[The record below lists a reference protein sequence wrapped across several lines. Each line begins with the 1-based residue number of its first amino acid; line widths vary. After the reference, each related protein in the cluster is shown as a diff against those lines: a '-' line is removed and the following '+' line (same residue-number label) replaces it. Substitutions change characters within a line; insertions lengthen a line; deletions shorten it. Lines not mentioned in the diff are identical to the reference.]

1 MEIRVLRYF
10 LAVAQEGSVT
20 RAARALHLTQ
30 PTLSRQIRELEEEL
44 GQTLFSRGGRE
55 LSLTREGLLLRQRA
69 EEIVGLAEITEK
81 EFRSLGE
88 KTVSGDLSLG
98 CGESKALS
106 FVTDALKVLQDE
118 HPLIIPHFFSGNGEI
133 VMDRLDKGL
142 LDFAVLMGAENT
154 ERYSSLPLPNHDTWG
169 LLMDKDDPMAQ
180 KKAITAEDLLD
191 IPLIL
196 SSQSLSRDELS
207 GWLGFPMSRLHIAA
221 TYTLLFNGSLM
232 VRSGLGYALCFD
244 HIAPSGKDSPFAFRP
259 LSPLLTS
266 PLSLVWKKHQILSA
280 PSKKSGPS
288 SPKKSPEEATQTTAC
303 GSYPSPR
310 ASQATKNSRICWRNI

>member
-1 MEIRVLRYF
+1 MLVFWRKGSDILETRVLRYF

-44 GQTLFSRGGRE
+44 GQTLFSRGERE

-154 ERYSSLPLPNHDTWG
+154 ERYYSLPLPNHDTWG

-180 KKAITAEDLLD
+180 KKAITAEDLLG

-259 LSPLLTS
+259 LTS

-280 PSKKSGPS
+280 PA
-288 SPKKSPEEATQTTAC
+288 EAFLAKIREA
-303 GSYPSPR
+303 GE
-310 ASQATKNSRICWRNI
+310 K

>member
-154 ERYSSLPLPNHDTWG
+154 ERYYSLPLPNHDTWG

-180 KKAITAEDLLD
+180 KKAITAEDLLG

-266 PLSLVWKKHQILSA
+266 PFSLVWKKHQILSA
-280 PSKKSGPS
+280 PA
-288 SPKKSPEEATQTTAC
+288 EAFLAKIREA
-303 GSYPSPR
+303 GE
-310 ASQATKNSRICWRNI
+310 K

>member
-1 MEIRVLRYF
+1 MLVFWRKGSDILEIRVLRYF

-154 ERYSSLPLPNHDTWG
+154 ERYYSLPLPNHDTWG
-169 LLMDKDDPMAQ
+169 LLLDKDDPMAQ
-180 KKAITAEDLLD
+180 KKAITAEDLLG

-280 PSKKSGPS
+280 PA
-288 SPKKSPEEATQTTAC
+288 EAFLAKIREA
-303 GSYPSPR
+303 GE
-310 ASQATKNSRICWRNI
+310 K

>member
-1 MEIRVLRYF
+1 LEIRVLRYF

-154 ERYSSLPLPNHDTWG
+154 ERYYSLPLPNHDTWG

-180 KKAITAEDLLD
+180 KKAITAEDLLG

-280 PSKKSGPS
+280 PA
-288 SPKKSPEEATQTTAC
+288 EAFLAKIREA
-303 GSYPSPR
+303 GE
-310 ASQATKNSRICWRNI
+310 K

>member
-1 MEIRVLRYF
+1 MLVFWRKGSDILEIRVLRYF

-20 RAARALHLTQ
+20 RAARALHLTH

-88 KTVSGDLSLG
+88 KTVSGDLSIG

-154 ERYSSLPLPNHDTWG
+154 ERYYSLPLPNHDTWG

-180 KKAITAEDLLD
+180 KKAITAEDLLG

-259 LSPLLTS
+259 LTS

-280 PSKKSGPS
+280 PA
-288 SPKKSPEEATQTTAC
+288 EAFLAKIREA
-303 GSYPSPR
+303 GE
-310 ASQATKNSRICWRNI
+310 K

>member
-1 MEIRVLRYF
+1 MLVFWRKGSDILEIRVLRYF

-55 LSLTREGLLLRQRA
+55 LSLTREGLLLWPRA

-154 ERYSSLPLPNHDTWG
+154 ERYYSLPLPNHDTWG

-180 KKAITAEDLLD
+180 KKAITAEDLLG

-259 LSPLLTS
+259 LTS

-280 PSKKSGPS
+280 PA
-288 SPKKSPEEATQTTAC
+288 EAFLAKIREA
-303 GSYPSPR
+303 GE
-310 ASQATKNSRICWRNI
+310 K

>member
-1 MEIRVLRYF
+1 MLVFWRKGSDILEIRVLRYF

-154 ERYSSLPLPNHDTWG
+154 ERYYSLPLPNHDTWG

-180 KKAITAEDLLD
+180 KKAITAEDLLG

-196 SSQSLSRDELS
+196 SSQTLSRDELS

-232 VRSGLGYALCFD
+232 VRSGLGYALRFD

-259 LSPLLTS
+259 LTS

-280 PSKKSGPS
+280 PA
-288 SPKKSPEEATQTTAC
+288 EAFLAKIREA
-303 GSYPSPR
+303 GE
-310 ASQATKNSRICWRNI
+310 K

>member
-154 ERYSSLPLPNHDTWG
+154 ERYYSLPLPNHDTWG

-259 LSPLLTS
+259 FAFRPLTS

-280 PSKKSGPS
+280 PA
-288 SPKKSPEEATQTTAC
+288 EAFL
-303 GSYPSPR
+303 
-310 ASQATKNSRICWRNI
+310 TKTREAGEK

>member
-154 ERYSSLPLPNHDTWG
+154 ERYYSLPLPNHDTWG

-244 HIAPSGKDSPFAFRP
+244 HTAPSGKDSPFAFRP
-259 LSPLLTS
+259 LTS

-280 PSKKSGPS
+280 PA
-288 SPKKSPEEATQTTAC
+288 EAFLAKIREA
-303 GSYPSPR
+303 GE
-310 ASQATKNSRICWRNI
+310 K

>member
-10 LAVAQEGSVT
+10 LAVAREGSVT

-44 GQTLFSRGGRE
+44 GRTLFSRGGRE

-88 KTVSGDLSLG
+88 KTVSGDLSIG

-154 ERYSSLPLPNHDTWG
+154 ERYYSLPLPNHDTWG

-259 LSPLLTS
+259 LTS

-280 PSKKSGPS
+280 PA
-288 SPKKSPEEATQTTAC
+288 EAFLAKIREA
-303 GSYPSPR
+303 GE
-310 ASQATKNSRICWRNI
+310 K

>member
-1 MEIRVLRYF
+1 MKTRVLRYF

-81 EFRSLGE
+81 DFRSLGE

-154 ERYSSLPLPNHDTWG
+154 ERYYSLPLPNHDTWG

-259 LSPLLTS
+259 LTS

-280 PSKKSGPS
+280 PA
-288 SPKKSPEEATQTTAC
+288 EAFLAKIREA
-303 GSYPSPR
+303 GE
-310 ASQATKNSRICWRNI
+310 K

>member
-1 MEIRVLRYF
+1 MLVFWRKGSDILETRVLRYF

-142 LDFAVLMGAENT
+142 LDFAVLMGAVNT
-154 ERYSSLPLPNHDTWG
+154 ESYYSLPLPNHDTWG

-259 LSPLLTS
+259 LTS

-280 PSKKSGPS
+280 PA
-288 SPKKSPEEATQTTAC
+288 EAFLAKIREA
-303 GSYPSPR
+303 GE
-310 ASQATKNSRICWRNI
+310 K

>member
-118 HPLIIPHFFSGNGEI
+118 HPLIMPHFFSGNGEI
-133 VMDRLDKGL
+133 VMDRLDKSL

-154 ERYSSLPLPNHDTWG
+154 ERYYSLPLPNHDTWG

-259 LSPLLTS
+259 LTS

-280 PSKKSGPS
+280 PA
-288 SPKKSPEEATQTTAC
+288 EAFLAKIREA
-303 GSYPSPR
+303 GE
-310 ASQATKNSRICWRNI
+310 K

>member
-55 LSLTREGLLLRQRA
+55 LSLTREGLLLWPRA

-98 CGESKALS
+98 CGESKALP

-259 LSPLLTS
+259 LTS

-280 PSKKSGPS
+280 PA
-288 SPKKSPEEATQTTAC
+288 EAFLAKIREA
-303 GSYPSPR
+303 GE
-310 ASQATKNSRICWRNI
+310 K

>member
-154 ERYSSLPLPNHDTWG
+154 ERYYSLPLPNHDTWG

-244 HIAPSGKDSPFAFRP
+244 HIAPSGKDSFFAFRP
-259 LSPLLTS
+259 LTS

-280 PSKKSGPS
+280 PA
-288 SPKKSPEEATQTTAC
+288 EAFLAKIREA
-303 GSYPSPR
+303 GE
-310 ASQATKNSRICWRNI
+310 K

>member
-1 MEIRVLRYF
+1 MLVFWRKGSDILEIRVLRYF

-259 LSPLLTS
+259 LTS

-280 PSKKSGPS
+280 PA
-288 SPKKSPEEATQTTAC
+288 EAFLAKIREA
-303 GSYPSPR
+303 GE
-310 ASQATKNSRICWRNI
+310 K

>member
-20 RAARALHLTQ
+20 RAARALHLTH

-88 KTVSGDLSLG
+88 KTVSGDLSIG

-118 HPLIIPHFFSGNGEI
+118 HPLIITHFFSGNGEI

-154 ERYSSLPLPNHDTWG
+154 ERYYSLPLPNHDTWG

-180 KKAITAEDLLD
+180 KKAITAEDLLG

-259 LSPLLTS
+259 LTS

-280 PSKKSGPS
+280 PA
-288 SPKKSPEEATQTTAC
+288 EAFLAKIREA
-303 GSYPSPR
+303 GE
-310 ASQATKNSRICWRNI
+310 K

>member
-20 RAARALHLTQ
+20 RAARALHLTH

-88 KTVSGDLSLG
+88 KTVSGDLSIG

-106 FVTDALKVLQDE
+106 FVTDALKVVQDE

-142 LDFAVLMGAENT
+142 LDFAVLISAENT
-154 ERYSSLPLPNHDTWG
+154 ERYYSLPLPNHDTWG

-259 LSPLLTS
+259 LTS

-280 PSKKSGPS
+280 PA
-288 SPKKSPEEATQTTAC
+288 EAFLAKIREA
-303 GSYPSPR
+303 GE
-310 ASQATKNSRICWRNI
+310 K

>member
-133 VMDRLDKGL
+133 VMDRLDKCL

-154 ERYSSLPLPNHDTWG
+154 ERYYSLPLPNHDTWG

-259 LSPLLTS
+259 LTS

-280 PSKKSGPS
+280 PA
-288 SPKKSPEEATQTTAC
+288 EAFLAKIREA
-303 GSYPSPR
+303 GE
-310 ASQATKNSRICWRNI
+310 K

>member
-1 MEIRVLRYF
+1 VLVFWRKGSDILEIRVLRYF

-20 RAARALHLTQ
+20 RAARVLHLTH

-44 GQTLFSRGGRE
+44 GRTLFSRGGRE

-88 KTVSGDLSLG
+88 KTVSGDLSIG

-154 ERYSSLPLPNHDTWG
+154 ERYYSLPLPNHDTWG

-259 LSPLLTS
+259 LTS

-280 PSKKSGPS
+280 PA
-288 SPKKSPEEATQTTAC
+288 EAFLAKIREA
-303 GSYPSPR
+303 GE
-310 ASQATKNSRICWRNI
+310 K

>member
-142 LDFAVLMGAENT
+142 LDFAVLMGAENP

-280 PSKKSGPS
+280 PA
-288 SPKKSPEEATQTTAC
+288 EAFLAKIREA
-303 GSYPSPR
+303 GE
-310 ASQATKNSRICWRNI
+310 K

>member
-1 MEIRVLRYF
+1 MLVFWRKGSDILEIRVLRYF

-154 ERYSSLPLPNHDTWG
+154 ERYYSLPLPNHDTWG

-259 LSPLLTS
+259 LTS

-280 PSKKSGPS
+280 PA
-288 SPKKSPEEATQTTAC
+288 EAFLAKTREA
-303 GSYPSPR
+303 GE
-310 ASQATKNSRICWRNI
+310 K

>member
-154 ERYSSLPLPNHDTWG
+154 ERYYSLPLPNHDTWD

-259 LSPLLTS
+259 LTS

-280 PSKKSGPS
+280 PA
-288 SPKKSPEEATQTTAC
+288 EAFLAKIREA
-303 GSYPSPR
+303 GE
-310 ASQATKNSRICWRNI
+310 K

>member
-1 MEIRVLRYF
+1 LETRVLRYF
-10 LAVAQEGSVT
+10 LAVAREGSVT

-154 ERYSSLPLPNHDTWG
+154 ERYYSLPLPNHDTWG

-259 LSPLLTS
+259 LTS

-280 PSKKSGPS
+280 PA
-288 SPKKSPEEATQTTAC
+288 EAFLAKIREA
-303 GSYPSPR
+303 GE
-310 ASQATKNSRICWRNI
+310 K

>member
-154 ERYSSLPLPNHDTWG
+154 ERYCSLPLPNHDTWG

-259 LSPLLTS
+259 LTS

-280 PSKKSGPS
+280 PA
-288 SPKKSPEEATQTTAC
+288 EAFLAKIREA
-303 GSYPSPR
+303 GE
-310 ASQATKNSRICWRNI
+310 K

>member
-1 MEIRVLRYF
+1 MKTRVLRYF

-232 VRSGLGYALCFD
+232 VRSDLGYALCFD

-280 PSKKSGPS
+280 PA
-288 SPKKSPEEATQTTAC
+288 EAFLAKIREA
-303 GSYPSPR
+303 GE
-310 ASQATKNSRICWRNI
+310 K

>member
-98 CGESKALS
+98 CGESKVLS

-280 PSKKSGPS
+280 PA
-288 SPKKSPEEATQTTAC
+288 EAFLAKIREA
-303 GSYPSPR
+303 GE
-310 ASQATKNSRICWRNI
+310 K

>member
-10 LAVAQEGSVT
+10 LAVAREGSVT

-154 ERYSSLPLPNHDTWG
+154 ERYYSLPLPNHDTWG

-196 SSQSLSRDELS
+196 SSQSLSRDELF

-259 LSPLLTS
+259 LTS

-280 PSKKSGPS
+280 PA
-288 SPKKSPEEATQTTAC
+288 EAFLAKIREA
-303 GSYPSPR
+303 GE
-310 ASQATKNSRICWRNI
+310 K

>member
-154 ERYSSLPLPNHDTWG
+154 ERYYSLPLPNHDTWG

-232 VRSGLGYALCFD
+232 VRAGLGYALCFD

-259 LSPLLTS
+259 LTS

-280 PSKKSGPS
+280 PA
-288 SPKKSPEEATQTTAC
+288 EAFLAKIREA
-303 GSYPSPR
+303 GE
-310 ASQATKNSRICWRNI
+310 K

>member
-1 MEIRVLRYF
+1 LEIRVLRYF

-88 KTVSGDLSLG
+88 KTVSGDLSIG

-154 ERYSSLPLPNHDTWG
+154 ERYYSLPLPNHDTWG

-221 TYTLLFNGSLM
+221 TYTLFFNGSLM

-244 HIAPSGKDSPFAFRP
+244 HIAPSGKDSPFAFR
-259 LSPLLTS
+259 SLTS

-280 PSKKSGPS
+280 PA
-288 SPKKSPEEATQTTAC
+288 EAFLAKIREA
-303 GSYPSPR
+303 GE
-310 ASQATKNSRICWRNI
+310 K

>member
-1 MEIRVLRYF
+1 MLVFWRKGSDILEIRVLRYF

-154 ERYSSLPLPNHDTWG
+154 ERYYSLPLPNHDTWG

-196 SSQSLSRDELS
+196 SSQSLSRDELP

-259 LSPLLTS
+259 LTS

-280 PSKKSGPS
+280 PA
-288 SPKKSPEEATQTTAC
+288 EAFLAKIREA
-303 GSYPSPR
+303 GE
-310 ASQATKNSRICWRNI
+310 K

>member
-1 MEIRVLRYF
+1 MLVFWRKGSDILEIRVLRYF

-154 ERYSSLPLPNHDTWG
+154 ERYYSLPLPNHDTWG

-180 KKAITAEDLLD
+180 KKAIMAEDLLD

-259 LSPLLTS
+259 LTS

-280 PSKKSGPS
+280 PA
-288 SPKKSPEEATQTTAC
+288 EAFLAKIREA
-303 GSYPSPR
+303 GE
-310 ASQATKNSRICWRNI
+310 K

>member
-1 MEIRVLRYF
+1 MLVFWRKGSDILEIRVPRYF
-10 LAVAQEGSVT
+10 LAVAREGSVT

-69 EEIVGLAEITEK
+69 EEIVGLAKITEK

-154 ERYSSLPLPNHDTWG
+154 ERYYSLPLPNHDTWG

-259 LSPLLTS
+259 LTS

-280 PSKKSGPS
+280 PA
-288 SPKKSPEEATQTTAC
+288 EAFLAKIREA
-303 GSYPSPR
+303 GE
-310 ASQATKNSRICWRNI
+310 K

>member
-196 SSQSLSRDELS
+196 FSQSLSRDELS

-280 PSKKSGPS
+280 PA
-288 SPKKSPEEATQTTAC
+288 EAFLAKIREA
-303 GSYPSPR
+303 GE
-310 ASQATKNSRICWRNI
+310 K

>member
-207 GWLGFPMSRLHIAA
+207 GWLGFPRSRLHIAA

-280 PSKKSGPS
+280 PA
-288 SPKKSPEEATQTTAC
+288 EAFLAKIREA
-303 GSYPSPR
+303 GE
-310 ASQATKNSRICWRNI
+310 K

>member
-1 MEIRVLRYF
+1 MLVFWRKGSDILEIRVLRYF

-142 LDFAVLMGAENT
+142 LDFAVLISAENT
-154 ERYSSLPLPNHDTWG
+154 ERYYSLPLPNHDTWG

-259 LSPLLTS
+259 LTS

-280 PSKKSGPS
+280 PA
-288 SPKKSPEEATQTTAC
+288 EAFLAKIREA
-303 GSYPSPR
+303 GE
-310 ASQATKNSRICWRNI
+310 K

>member
-1 MEIRVLRYF
+1 MLVFWRKGSDILEIRVLRYF

-20 RAARALHLTQ
+20 RAARALHLTH

-133 VMDRLDKGL
+133 IMDRLDKGL

-154 ERYSSLPLPNHDTWG
+154 ERYYSLPLPNHDTWG
-169 LLMDKDDPMAQ
+169 LLMNKDDPMAQ

-259 LSPLLTS
+259 LTS

-280 PSKKSGPS
+280 PAEAFLAKIREA
-288 SPKKSPEEATQTTAC
+288 EE
-303 GSYPSPR
+303 
-310 ASQATKNSRICWRNI
+310 K

>member
-154 ERYSSLPLPNHDTWG
+154 ERYYSLPLPNHDTWG

-180 KKAITAEDLLD
+180 KKAITAEDLLG

-259 LSPLLTS
+259 LTS

-280 PSKKSGPS
+280 PA
-288 SPKKSPEEATQTTAC
+288 EAFLAKIREA
-303 GSYPSPR
+303 GE
-310 ASQATKNSRICWRNI
+310 K

>member
-191 IPLIL
+191 ISLIL

-259 LSPLLTS
+259 LTS

-280 PSKKSGPS
+280 PA
-288 SPKKSPEEATQTTAC
+288 EAFLAKIREA
-303 GSYPSPR
+303 GE
-310 ASQATKNSRICWRNI
+310 K

>member
-154 ERYSSLPLPNHDTWG
+154 ERYYSLPLPNHDTWG

-259 LSPLLTS
+259 FAFRPLTS

-280 PSKKSGPS
+280 PA
-288 SPKKSPEEATQTTAC
+288 EAFLAKTREA
-303 GSYPSPR
+303 GE
-310 ASQATKNSRICWRNI
+310 K